1 MRANAELD
9 IGAPKADQLGRPQ
22 ACLNGKP
29 KQRVVTPPGPS
40 RPSGGGKQCVQFR
53 FSQESNEPSVEALW
67 HAQSRR
73 QARDAE
79 AWRSGTA
86 NAASRASLQ
95 GEVLRQTRRIRQSG

>member
-53 FSQESNEPSVEALW
+53 FSQESNEPSVEARFGTLN
-67 HAQSRR
+67 HDGRLGMPKRGVAEQRTRPAERR
-73 QARDAE
+73 FRAR
-79 AWRSGTA
+79 SCG
-86 NAASRASLQ
+86 
-95 GEVLRQTRRIRQSG
+95 RRDE